1 MDDPSLVVS
10 LIIGGVEGGKSI
22 NNEALFLRFS
32 PTRDPLPMVLED
44 IDPYTYFLSNPPFHD
59 VELGES
65 PLVVYPS
72 PYQGWSVPNSYLL
85 ISKGPIK

>member
-44 IDPYTYFLSNPPFHD
+44 IDPYASFLSNPPFHD
-59 VELGES
+59 VEVGGS
-65 PLVVYPS
+65 PPLV
-72 PYQGWSVPNSYLL
+72 
-85 ISKGPIK
+85 